1 MSVTAFNR
9 KRREIAAKALEAK
22 EEKSVK
28 ELVAKAK
35 KESAKSK
42 GDK

>member
-9 KRREIAAKALEAK
+9 KRREQAKDLEANELKPAKHLEAK
-22 EEKSVK
+22 T
-28 ELVAKAK
+28 K
-35 KESAKSK
+35 KEAAKSK